1 MSEPVYTLKSLFYS
15 YEDPATHVTG
25 LKQYES
31 TDDIF
36 EKFNNVSTTYTS
48 INYIHISDNFDG
60 PETLSTDFKIT
71 CPFTISP
78 ASKPIYVKSG
88 TAINVNTGGN
98 LTCEKNIFLQNKS
111 IDSHGNKV
119 TPGLLKIDGG
129 RLEVTINAN
138 IESYKGIDE
147 TNNNSEISTSDKNDY
162 GTIQFGENDSGIF
175 ELSRGIYVFNDIQL
189 LLKNIILKEKVASST
204 SFYFQNSFID
214 YKIIKNM
221 YPSSLTE
228 QYGKKYNFTN
238 CEIIGNYTSSSF
250 SQPTTNNGY
259 ITDSITNYTDV
270 TLNNSKVNLT
280 QSNENLTNYSI
291 KFTNLTSNQSEII
304 NTFDEANHFW
314 VYFNGATFT
323 DTQFKFLNGLFCVG
337 KGTTMNEGIKM
348 DGEGSFRCV
357 NSIIYLGGVNASD
370 NIEGKLTIDLPY
382 PIYLK
387 SCNIKL
393 NPDSSLKIN
402 ECIDVLPMCFLDR
415 NSNISIDSYDGVD
428 NYTAVDFSTDT
439 NKHYLSELGIYIDK
453 GALSGINSKITTLE
467 KDSQLH
473 GDQLGII
480 RSKIGIDQYGEQI
493 DSGNTTILNRLDT
506 IQNYIGITN
515 EGGNN
520 DSTNGLMDTVK
531 NYGDQLGIIRGK
543 MGINENGSYVGSTNN
558 NDTENMLSRLN
569 AIQKTIGI
577 NNLGVQNDS
586 VNLKS
591 VLIRLDAIQNTVGI
605 NASGSQQTGA
615 GYETTILN
623 RLDNYKGRINN
634 TETKIGIN
642 ENGSQ
647 QTGVG
652 YETTILNRL
661 DDYKIRIGNAEK
673 NIGIDAFGT
682 PITSDNT
689 TILKRLGTIQDYIG
703 ITNDGKN
710 DTTTDRL
717 MDTVEEY
724 GKQIGHLKTNVGIDD
739 NGEPINSTDPNK
751 PNILQRLNTNKTQIG
766 YLKTKVGINDDGVQQ
781 KGDSYKTSILNRLD
795 RTESNIGID
804 NKGDKLTGED
814 YESTILDRLDDH
826 DSRINVNKNNIS
838 INTTQIGYLKT
849 NVGINDNGNQT
860 PSTNN
865 EETETMLNRLDH
877 IQKTIGID
885 NLGVQDNTINDN
897 SVLIRL
903 DNYKNKISTNTT
915 QIGYLKTNVGIND
928 NGEPIKSTDPNK
940 PNILERLGTNETQIG
955 YLKTN
960 VGINDSGVQQKGDSY
975 KTSILNRLDR
985 TESNIGIDNEGDK
998 LTGEDY
1004 ESTIL
1009 DRLDTAEY
1017 DIDMLYDYDNTLS
1030 EVLDVD
1036 EVKKLLEKKNYEFD
1050 DVLKYIVDIIE
1061 NRHSD
1066 LRSIN
1071 MKMLILSIL
1080 ANKQKFL
1087 NN

>member
-1 MSEPVYTLKSLFYS
+1 MSTTNQIRIDSLFYPVS
-15 YEDPATHVTG
+15 GAQ
-25 LKQYES
+25 KQY
-31 TDDIF
+31 I
-36 EKFNNVSTTYTS
+36 STTDILDRNGGTNENEILY
-48 INYIHISDNFDG
+48 INSSDKA
-60 PETLSTDFKIT
+60 ETLLTDFKIT
-71 CPFTISP
+71 HSFTISSN
-78 ASKPIYVKSG
+78 SKPLYVKSG
-88 TAINVNTGGN
+88 TAINVKSDNVNNTIGILN
-98 LTCEKNIFLQNKS
+98 CDQSIYLQNKS
-111 IDSHGNKV
+111 IDSDGNDV
-119 TPGLLKIDGG
+119 NPGLINIDGG
-129 RLEVTINAN
+129 KLN
-138 IESYKGIDE
+138 IQTDIKGYKGVIE
-147 TNNNSEISTSDKNDY
+147 PFNNRKISTSDKNDY
-162 GTIQFGENDSGIF
+162 GIIQIENGTLDLENSEYHF
-175 ELSRGIYVFNDIQL
+175 YDIQL
-189 LLKNIILKEKVASST
+189 LLNKVTLHDIKT
-204 SFYFQNSFID
+204 SGKKSKKFVFENSFID
-214 YKIIKNM
+214 FKSKSPTTITGIYSNSNTRKF
-221 YPSSLTE
+221 E
-228 QYGKKYNFTN
+228 FTN
-238 CEIIGNYTSSSF
+238 CDIVGEINSKIFG
-250 SQPTTNNGY
+250 GD
-259 ITDSITNYTDV
+259 TDIELNV

-337 KGTTMNEGIKM
+337 KGTTMDEGIKM

-370 NIEGKLTIDLPY
+370 NIKGKLTIDLPY

-415 NSNISIDSYDGVD
+415 NSNISIDLFDGVD

-453 GALSGINSKITTLE
+453 GALSGINTQITGINSKITTLE
-467 KDSQLH
+467 KDSQLYD
-473 GDQLGII
+473 DQLGII
-480 RSKIGIDQYGEQI
+480 RSKIGID
-493 DSGNTTILNRLDT
+493 
-506 IQNYIGITN
+506 
-515 EGGNN
+515 
-520 DSTNGLMDTVK
+520 
-531 NYGDQLGIIRGK
+531 
-543 MGINENGSYVGSTNN
+543 ENGSYVGSTNN

-577 NNLGVQNDS
+577 DNLGVQNDS
-586 VNLKS
+586 INPKS
-591 VLIRLDAIQNTVGI
+591 VLIRLDAIQNKVGI
-605 NASGSQQTGA
+605 NESGSQQTGA

-661 DDYKIRIGNAEK
+661 DNYKGRINNTEK
-673 NIGIDAFGT
+673 NIGIDASGT

-703 ITNDGKN
+703 ITNDGEN

-804 NKGDKLTGED
+804 NEGDKLTGDSYKTTMLNRLDHTESNIGIDNKGDKLTGED

-849 NVGINDNGNQT
+849 KVGINDNGNQT

-960 VGINDSGVQQKGDSY
+960 VGINDLGVQQKGDSY

-985 TESNIGIDNEGDK
+985 TESNIGIDNKGDK

-1009 DRLDTAEY
+1009 DRLDTTEY
-1017 DIDMLYDYDNTLS
+1017 DIDMLYDYDNALS
-1030 EVLDVD
+1030 EVLDV
-1036 EVKKLLEKKNYEFD
+1036 EGVKKLLEIKNYEFD
-1050 DVLKYIVDIIE
+1050 DILKYIVDIIE

>member
-1 MSEPVYTLKSLFYS
+1 MSTTNQITINSLFYPVS
-15 YEDPATHVTG
+15 GAQI
-25 LKQYES
+25 QY
-31 TDDIF
+31 T
-36 EKFNNVSTTYTS
+36 STTDILTRNGGTNGTKILY
-48 INYIHISDNFDG
+48 INNSDKA
-60 PETLSTDFKIT
+60 ETLLTDFKIT
-71 CPFTISP
+71 HSFTISSNSRP
-78 ASKPIYVKSG
+78 LYVKSG
-88 TAINVNTGGN
+88 TAINVKSEIVDNVNTIGILN
-98 LTCEKNIFLQNKS
+98 CNQCIYLQNKS
-111 IDSHGNKV
+111 INSDGNDV
-119 TPGLLKIDGG
+119 NPGLINIDGG
-129 RLEVTINAN
+129 KLNMQTDIKG
-138 IESYKGIDE
+138 YKGVIE
-147 TNNNSEISTSDKNDY
+147 PFNNCKISTSDKNDY
-162 GTIQFGENDSGIF
+162 GIIQIENGTLDLENSEYHF
-175 ELSRGIYVFNDIQL
+175 YDIQL
-189 LLKNIILKEKVASST
+189 LLNKVTLHDIIT
-204 SFYFQNSFID
+204 SGKKFVFENSFID
-214 YKIIKNM
+214 FKSKSPRIITGIYSESNTRKF
-221 YPSSLTE
+221 E
-228 QYGKKYNFTN
+228 FTN
-238 CEIIGNYTSSSF
+238 CDIIGEINSKLFGS
-250 SQPTTNNGY
+250 N
-259 ITDSITNYTDV
+259 TDIELNV

-291 KFTNLTSNQSEII
+291 KFTDLISNQSEII
-304 NTFDEANHFW
+304 NIFNEAYLFR

-323 DTQFKFLNGLFCVG
+323 DTKFKFLNGLFSVG
-337 KGTTMNEGIKM
+337 KGTTMDEGIKM

-357 NSIIYLGGVNASD
+357 NSIIYLGGIDASD
-370 NIEGKLTIDLPY
+370 NKGKLTIDLPY

-467 KDSQLH
+467 EDYD
-473 GDQLGII
+473 DQLGII
-480 RSKIGIDQYGEQI
+480 RSKIGIDQYGEPI
-493 DSGNTTILNRLDT
+493 DSDPTTILKRLASNETQIEYLKTNVGINDLGVQQKGDSYNTTILNRLDT

-520 DSTNGLMDTVK
+520 ESTNGLMDTVK
-531 NYGDQLGIIRGK
+531 NYGDQIKTIRGK
-543 MGINENGSYVGSTNN
+543 MGIDENGSYVGSTND

-577 NNLGVQNDS
+577 NNLGVQDNS
-586 VNLKS
+586 INENS
-591 VLIRLDAIQNTVGI
+591 VLIRLDNHNSRINVNKDNISTNTTLVGYLKTNVGI
-605 NASGSQQTGA
+605 NDSGEQIKSIDPDKPN
-615 GYETTILN
+615 IL
-623 RLDNYKGRINN
+623 
-634 TETKIGIN
+634 E
-642 ENGSQ
+642 
-647 QTGVG
+647 
-652 YETTILNRL
+652 RL
-661 DDYKIRIGNAEK
+661 DDYKFRIGNAEK
-673 NIGIDAFGT
+673 NIGIDALGT

-703 ITNDGKN
+703 ITNDGEN

-717 MDTVEEY
+717 MDTI
-724 GKQIGHLKTNVGIDD
+724 QNIIDK
-739 NGEPINSTDPNK
+739 I
-751 PNILQRLNTNKTQIG
+751 
-766 YLKTKVGINDDGVQQ
+766 GINDKGEQQ
-781 KGDSYKTSILNRLD
+781 FGDSYKTSILNRLD
-795 RTESNIGID
+795 RTESNIGIDNEGDKLTGDSYKTTMLNRLDHTESNIGID

-838 INTTQIGYLKT
+838 INTTQIRYLKT

-928 NGEPIKSTDPNK
+928 
-940 PNILERLGTNETQIG
+940 L
-955 YLKTN
+955 
-960 VGINDSGVQQKGDSY
+960 GVQQKGDSY

-985 TESNIGIDNEGDK
+985 TESNIGIDNDGDK

-1009 DRLDTAEY
+1009 DRLDTTEY
-1017 DIDMLYDYDNTLS
+1017 DIDMLYDYDNALS
-1030 EVLDVD
+1030 EVLDV
-1036 EVKKLLEKKNYEFD
+1036 EGVKKLIEKKNYEFD

-1066 LRSIN
+1066 LKSIN

-1080 ANKQKFL
+1080 INKQKFL